1 MSEPPPAS
9 TRRDEPSS
17 APSTSLRRLFFAL
30 LAAAAA
36 AALLASL
43 LLWRHGRLE
52 KAAAAEVYAY
62 APSARGLPKLWAA
75 PPFSYLDQHEHPVT
89 LAALRGRP
97 WVADFIYTQ
106 CTSACPMMTS
116 RMVMAQRALSGLD
129 VRFVSF
135 SVDPGH
141 DTPGVLAD
149 YARRWNQAETR
160 WSLLSTDAKH
170 LQDTLTGFRVTA
182 QRNDDPAA
190 PIIHSNVFLLVD
202 SEGWVRG
209 VYDSSDD
216 GARAR
221 LLADV
226 RHIAAPAAPA
236 PPAAS
241 AASAGDVNGGSLYA
255 SLGCAGCHD
264 DARVAPPLDGVSGT
278 QVTLQDGT
286 KVLADDAYLRQSIL
300 DPAARIVA
308 GYPATM
314 PSYAGALS
322 DAQLSTLVQQLDHR
336 HGGVDAPQAAAPATV
351 VRDPVCHMAI
361 RASAETLHTTY
372 GGRELYFCSQ
382 RCRDAFLADPGKF
395 AGGGSNAGSQ
405 YGR

>member
-1 MSEPPPAS
+1 M
-9 TRRDEPSS
+9 
-17 APSTSLRRLFFAL
+17 FFAL

-52 KAAAAEVYAY
+52 KPAAAEAYAY
-62 APSARGLPKLWAA
+62 APSARGLPRLWAA
-75 PPFSYLDQHEHPVT
+75 PPFSYLDQHERPVT
-89 LAALRGRP
+89 LATLRGRP

-135 SVDPGH
+135 SVDPAH
-141 DTPGVLAD
+141 DTPRVLAD

-160 WSLLSTDAKH
+160 WSLLSTDPKD

-190 PIIHSNVFLLVD
+190 PIVHSNVFLLVD

-226 RHIAAPAAPA
+226 RHIAGGAAV
-236 PPAAS
+236 PAAS
-241 AASAGDVNGGSLYA
+241 AASADDANGGSLYA
-255 SLGCAGCHD
+255 TLGCAGCHD

-286 KVLADDAYLRQSIL
+286 KVVADDAYLRRSIL
-300 DPAARIVA
+300 DPGAQMVA

-314 PSYAGALS
+314 PTYAGALS
-322 DAQLSTLVQQLDHR
+322 DAQLAALVQQLDHL
-336 HGGVDAPQAAAPATV
+336 HQGGGAPQRAAPAMV
-351 VRDPVCHMAI
+351 VQDPVCHMTI
-361 RASAETLHTTY
+361 RASAETLRTTY

-395 AGGGSNAGSQ
+395 AGSGSNAGI
-405 YGR
+405 R